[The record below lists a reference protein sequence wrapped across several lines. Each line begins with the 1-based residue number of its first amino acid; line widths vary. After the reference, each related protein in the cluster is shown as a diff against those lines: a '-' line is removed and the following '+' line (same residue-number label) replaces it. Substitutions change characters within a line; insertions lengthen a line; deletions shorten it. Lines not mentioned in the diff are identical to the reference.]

1 MTSFRK
7 CATSSCIPQ
16 HHFTLTFSQKRALG
30 KRKTIVIV
38 AEGAHDSDLQ
48 KISTNQVKELLAKKL
63 KLDTRVTTLGHVQR
77 GGPPCA
83 FDRVISTLLGAE
95 AVNAVLES
103 NPNMPSP
110 MIGIIENKIVR
121 KPLMEAV
128 RLTKEVSQAISA
140 KDFKRAMSLRNAE
153 FAEYQAAYMITA
165 AADKPQLK
173 LPPEKVRIKSSIQ
186 IFIG

>member
-1 MTSFRK
+1 M
-7 CATSSCIPQ
+7 
-16 HHFTLTFSQKRALG
+16 
-30 KRKTIVIV
+30 
-38 AEGAHDSDLQ
+38 
-48 KISTNQVKELLAKKL
+48 KELLAERL

-83 FDRVISTLLGAE
+83 FDRIISTLLGTE
-95 AVNAVLES
+95 AVNAVLDS
-103 NPNMPSP
+103 SPDMPSP

-173 LPPEKVRIKSSIQ
+173 LPPEKVCIDDISSIN
-186 IFIG
+186 IN

>member
-1 MTSFRK
+1 M
-7 CATSSCIPQ
+7 I
-16 HHFTLTFSQKRALG
+16 
-30 KRKTIVIV
+30 I

-48 KISTNQVKELLAKKL
+48 KISTNQVKELLAKTL

-103 NPNMPSP
+103 SPDTPSP

-128 RLTKEVSQAISA
+128 RLTKEVSQAVSA

-165 AADKPQLK
+165 AADKPQLR
-173 LPPEKVRIKSSIQ
+173 LPPEKVCVGQLTRIDID
-186 IFIG
+186 

>member
-1 MTSFRK
+1 M
-7 CATSSCIPQ
+7 
-16 HHFTLTFSQKRALG
+16 G

-38 AEGAHDSDLQ
+38 AEGAHDSNLQ
-48 KISTNQVKELLAKKL
+48 KISTTQVKEMLASNL

-95 AVNAVLES
+95 AVNAVLDCQ
-103 NPNMPSP
+103 PDMPSP

-128 RLTKEVSQAISA
+128 RLTKQVSQAVSN
-140 KDFKRAMSLRNAE
+140 KDFKYAMSLRNAE

-165 AADKPQLK
+165 AADKPELK
-173 LPPEKVRIKSSIQ
+173 LPTEKVCVGRIMLSRIN
-186 IFIG
+186 